1 LSNHRLEYHLEKVK
15 NGMIAQQNAETKKR
29 QAEIPAEAS
38 GGSGGSTT
46 DGLDFTFFDEDP
58 IQVVPSP
65 LKTPN
70 PRGGLPQG
78 STKEAAL
85 QVKEASIKY
94 F

>member
-1 LSNHRLEYHLEKVK
+1 MDWPKVFKVK

-29 QAEIPAEAS
+29 QAELPAEAS

-46 DGLDFTFFDEDP
+46 DGLDFIFFDEDP

-70 PRGGLPQG
+70 PRGGLPPG